1 MVILSSRILLLQKSI
16 KISKLH
22 TIKELYNNLLPWVST
37 KKTLNNKLNKSKPK
51 DLVPKLTLPNLLK
64 KTALWNKS
72 LSSLMYLV
80 MLVDFLDNK
89 KSVKSVSHISK
100 TLLSWALNVIIVEPI
115 LLKLKHQDKS
125 PKMLVWLL

>member
-16 KISKLH
+16 KTSKLH
-22 TIKELYNNLLPWVST
+22 TIKELYNNLLLWVTT
-37 KKTLNNKLNKSKPK
+37 KKTLNNKSNKSKPK

-89 KSVKSVSHISK
+89 KSVKSVYHISK
-100 TLLSWALNVIIVEPI
+100 ISLSWALNVIIVEPI